1 MANSVIH
8 SDKLNKK
15 MITLTASM
23 HLLTPAFLG
32 GANHE
37 AQAIRITALKS
48 ALRWWWRAHRWAHLR
63 AQSDEKPCPNVTHAS
78 RQLWR
83 EEMALFGSASHTDE
97 KGAMLG
103 GQGAFLMRLDE
114 SLCTDW
120 DPGTQQQWTPKGRV
134 NGLAYLLGQGL
145 WSKDGFAENRN
156 ALAPGTFNVQFLF
169 KPVRLGRTEDDIAKE
184 IAQVANALWLLCHLG
199 GVGARSRRGW
209 GSLSLDSM
217 AINSLPGCASLP
229 QPAKDPQGMAR
240 ILQTLMPPK
249 QNKDLPPI
257 TAFSGHAR
265 IVVVRYGKLN
275 VRSTAVDELKDAGLD
290 FQAYRKETFGADDAM
305 LVRAFNNGVAPQ
317 THPKRVV
324 FGLGHNYFMDKGKVN
339 VGIQPAEG
347 SDRRASPLLIHLH
360 QWPGSKAFS
369 IVYSLLPAKFLP
381 DGVGM
386 VYSDFNER
394 RADSSPVALQDKSV
408 FWQPAKNFMAQ
419 HAVSLRCQHQAA
431 WPIAAQSKVPV

>member
-1 MANSVIH
+1 
-8 SDKLNKK
+8 
-15 MITLTASM
+15 MITLTASL
-23 HLLTPAFLG
+23 HLLTPAFIG

-37 AQAIRITALKS
+37 ATDIRLTALKS
-48 ALRWWWRAHRWAHLR
+48 ALRWWWRAHRWSHLR
-63 AQSDEKPCPNVTHAS
+63 AQNDGQPRINVPTAS
-78 RQLWR
+78 QQLWE
-83 EEMALFGSASHTDE
+83 EEMSLFGSASLTDE
-97 KGAMLG
+97 KGTMLG
-103 GQGAFLMRLDE
+103 GQGAFLMRLD
-114 SLCTDW
+114 
-120 DPGTQQQWTPKGRV
+120 DPACKEWGEITQKQWTPKGRV

-145 WSKDGFAENRN
+145 WSKDGFTDNRN

-184 IAQVANALWLLCHLG
+184 IAQVANSLWLLCHLG

-209 GSLSLDSM
+209 GSLSFDSM
-217 AINSLPGCASLP
+217 AVNGLPGSAPLP

-249 QNKDLPPI
+249 QDKDLPPI
-257 TAFSGHAR
+257 TAFSDHAR
-265 IVVVRYGKLN
+265 IEVVRYGKPN
-275 VRSTAVDELKDAGLD
+275 VRSNAVDQLTAAGLD
-290 FQAYRKETFGADDAM
+290 FQDYRKATFGADDAM
-305 LVRAFNNGVAPQ
+305 LVRAYSNGVAPQ

-394 RADSSPVALQDKSV
+394 RADSSAVARADKTV
-408 FWQPAKNFMAQ
+408 FWQPAKDFMEQ
-419 HAVSLRCQHQAA
+419 HSVSLRCQHQAA
-431 WPIAAQSKVPV
+431 WPIAAQSKEPV